1 MSNYHFRVK
10 TEKIIIIIIIICK
23 DFYMELGRLFLLL
36 MFNYTEIHTV
46 LLKSLHINILNI
58 KKYHNKN
65 SHKLSNIHLHLLK

>member
-1 MSNYHFRVK
+1 
-10 TEKIIIIIIIICK
+10 
-23 DFYMELGRLFLLL
+23 MELGRLFLFL